1 MGTDLESGSGYEQ
14 PRTRPRILVMSVVI
28 SIAMLLVVVWGVL
41 TIAYKATSFVV
52 NILLLGA
59 IVLLAWWALRRVF

>member
-1 MGTDLESGSGYEQ
+1 MNAL
-14 PRTRPRILVMSVVI
+14 IVV
-28 SIAMLLVVVWGVL
+28 AMVLIVVWAVV
-41 TIAYKATSFVV
+41 TIAFKAAGFVV

>member
-1 MGTDLESGSGYEQ
+1 
-14 PRTRPRILVMSVVI
+14 MSVVI
-28 SIAMLLVVVWGVL
+28 SVAMVLVVIWGIL

>member
-1 MGTDLESGSGYEQ
+1 MNVLIMVAM
-14 PRTRPRILVMSVVI
+14 ILVI
-28 SIAMLLVVVWGVL
+28 VWAIL
-41 TIAYKATSFVV
+41 SIAYKATGFVV

>member
-1 MGTDLESGSGYEQ
+1 MTVL
-14 PRTRPRILVMSVVI
+14 IV
-28 SIAMLLVVVWGVL
+28 IAMVLVIVWAIL
-41 TIAYKATSFVV
+41 SIAYKATGFIV

>member
-1 MGTDLESGSGYEQ
+1 MNALIMVAM
-14 PRTRPRILVMSVVI
+14 ILVLAWAVL
-28 SIAMLLVVVWGVL
+28 SIAYQAAG
-41 TIAYKATSFVV
+41 FVV

>member
-1 MGTDLESGSGYEQ
+1 MN
-14 PRTRPRILVMSVVI
+14 VVI
-28 SIAMLLVVVWGVL
+28 AIAMILIIIWVIL
-41 TIAYKATSFVV
+41 TIAYKATAFVV